1 MWISKGTRKKK
12 ILAVPLTKHRIPAGD
27 ICRKCHWVVTR
38 SNKTGDA
45 RPGSNPVVCGRFR
58 RIENN
63 DRPFAR
69 PVCCNAQFDSQQ
81 GSCAQPMN
89 SVLKLLQG
97 NKKKTKKTQRSLCRL
112 RRHRSSHVGPHGPLR
127 TSPYQIWINH
137 RMRQPLH
144 FNSSI
149 FMACLPLAYTHAHT
163 QYPSTP
169 SHAAICIS
177 PKTFKHNEYLRWNII
192 MLDRMGSKTPNTRLT
207 FFFKVWTSPTY
218 QKLMGSNLGRDPPSI
233 QLLADKPI
241 NRREAHR
248 WQHNLPGGGK
258 KK

>member
-1 MWISKGTRKKK
+1 MRDLEATRLFADDSGELKITTAPLRDPFAAMHSLTHNRAPVRSQWILSWSSCRETKKK
-12 ILAVPLTKHRIPAGD
+12 
-27 ICRKCHWVVTR
+27 
-38 SNKTGDA
+38 N
-45 RPGSNPVVCGRFR
+45 
-58 RIENN
+58 
-63 DRPFAR
+63 
-69 PVCCNAQFDSQQ
+69 
-81 GSCAQPMN
+81 
-89 SVLKLLQG
+89 
-97 NKKKTKKTQRSLCRL
+97 KKTQRSLCRL

-233 QLLADKPI
+233 QVLADKPI

>member
-1 MWISKGTRKKK
+1 MNFKRHKKKK

-97 NKKKTKKTQRSLCRL
+97 NKKKKQKNTAFLVPFAKA
-112 RRHRSSHVGPHGPLR
+112 PLV
-127 TSPYQIWINH
+127 TCWPTW
-137 RMRQPLH
+137 
-144 FNSSI
+144 
-149 FMACLPLAYTHAHT
+149 PLAYV
-163 QYPSTP
+163 P
-169 SHAAICIS
+169 
-177 PKTFKHNEYLRWNII
+177 
-192 MLDRMGSKTPNTRLT
+192 
-207 FFFKVWTSPTY
+207 V
-218 QKLMGSNLGRDPPSI
+218 SNMNKSSYETASAL
-233 QLLADKPI
+233 
-241 NRREAHR
+241 
-248 WQHNLPGGGK
+248 
-258 KK
+258 

>member
-1 MWISKGTRKKK
+1 MNFKRHKKKK

-97 NKKKTKKTQRSLCRL
+97 NKKKKTKKHSVPCAVCEGTA
-112 RRHRSSHVGPHGPLR
+112 RHMLAH
-127 TSPYQIWINH
+127 
-137 RMRQPLH
+137 
-144 FNSSI
+144 
-149 FMACLPLAYTHAHT
+149 MAPCVRPRIKY
-163 QYPSTP
+163 
-169 SHAAICIS
+169 
-177 PKTFKHNEYLRWNII
+177 E
-192 MLDRMGSKTPNTRLT
+192 
-207 FFFKVWTSPTY
+207 
-218 QKLMGSNLGRDPPSI
+218 
-233 QLLADKPI
+233 
-241 NRREAHR
+241 
-248 WQHNLPGGGK
+248 
-258 KK
+258 